1 MAADAGESRSSPTL
15 FLCGDV
21 MTGRGID
28 QIQARSVPPEL
39 HEPWVRNAMDY
50 VRLAERESG
59 PVPQPV
65 DPAYVWGEALPVWAG
80 TPHDLSFVNLETGI
94 TTSND
99 FWPSKGIHYRMHPDN
114 VACLR
119 AAGID
124 GCTLANNHVMDLGYR
139 GLEET
144 LTTLEGA
151 GIAVTGAGRD
161 AAAAAKPAVFPLA
174 DGSRVVVHG
183 FALGSGGVP
192 EDWAAGRARAGV
204 NRLPDLAPQTADA
217 VADAMLAGRRAGD
230 VTVASIHWGGNW
242 GYEISRDE
250 RHFARRLVDSG
261 AADVIHGHSSHHP
274 KGMER
279 HRGKLILYGCGDFLN
294 DYEGI
299 GGHEAFRPWLS
310 LMYFVTVDPG
320 SGRATALTMVPL
332 AIRRLRLVTARPEDA
347 EWLARRLEKA
357 APGEAARI
365 RVQAGCLVPDWSGV
379 AAP

>member
-1 MAADAGESRSSPTL
+1 MTADAGESRSSPTL

-39 HEPWVRNAMDY
+39 HEPWVKNAMDY
-50 VRLAERESG
+50 VRLAERENG

-80 TPHDLSFVNLETGI
+80 TPHDLRFVNLETGI
-94 TTSND
+94 TTSDD
-99 FWPSKGIHYRMHPDN
+99 FWPSKGIHYRMHPGN

-144 LTTLEGA
+144 LTTLERA

-161 AAAAAKPAVFPLA
+161 AAAAAAPAVFTLA
-174 DGSRVVVHG
+174 GDCRVVVHG
-183 FALGSGGVP
+183 FALGSSGVP
-192 EDWAAGRARAGV
+192 EEWAAGRARAGV
-204 NRLPDLAPQTADA
+204 NRLPDLAPETADA

-242 GYEISRDE
+242 GYEITRDE

-261 AADVIHGHSSHHP
+261 AADIVHGHSSHHP

-310 LMYFVTVDPG
+310 LMYFVTVDPA
-320 SGRATALTMVPL
+320 SGRTTALSMVPL
-332 AIRRLRLVTARPEDA
+332 AIERLRLARARPEDA
-347 EWLARRLEKA
+347 EWLARQLEKA
-357 APGEAARI
+357 TPGEATRI
-365 RVQAGCLVPDWSGV
+365 RVQAGRLVPDWSGR